1 MPQRSGI
8 EVAQLG
14 EREARRRQCETEV
27 RVGEL
32 GAKAVTRAK
41 EELFVVVSE
50 LRQLV
55 ERMPARVLR
64 NLRVEA
70 ARHEPEVA
78 GRQLA

>member
-14 EREARRRQCETEV
+14 ERETLGRQCETEV

-32 GAKAVTRAK
+32 GAKALTRAE
-41 EELFVVVSE
+41 EELFVVVGE

-55 ERMPARVLR
+55 ERMSARVVR
-64 NLRVEA
+64 QLRVELV
-70 ARHEPEVA
+70 RHEPEVA
-78 GRQLA
+78 GGELA